1 MYTFFGT
8 KMTNSHFLLWIWY
21 NGCSFLI
28 KQAVSEFWQVVRK
41 KNTIIRYYRKG
52 KILASHIVNSLV
64 LEAFR
69 RGIITLC
76 AACTLESIGTLAN
89 TVKCWFFSV
98 LWNFNCNFMYSKQ
111 ACYPLSST
119 ISTLIQCLFWVV
131 PEELS

>member
-41 KNTIIRYYRKG
+41 KTTIIRYYRKG

-89 TVKCWFFSV
+89 TVKCWFFQFYEILIAISCIPNKLAIRFQVLLV
-98 LWNFNCNFMYSKQ
+98 LWFNVF
-111 ACYPLSST
+111 
-119 ISTLIQCLFWVV
+119 
-131 PEELS
+131 PE